1 MISFLLGISL
11 TINIAVLVLFYYYN
25 KGQKIIMGEINE
37 LNQSLLKGMMEEDL
51 YKNMF
56 KGEA

>member
-11 TINIAVLVLFYYYN
+11 TINIAVFVLFYYYN

-51 YKNMF
+51 YKNMLM
-56 KGEA
+56 GEA

>member
-11 TINIAVLVLFYYYN
+11 TINIAVFVLFYYYN